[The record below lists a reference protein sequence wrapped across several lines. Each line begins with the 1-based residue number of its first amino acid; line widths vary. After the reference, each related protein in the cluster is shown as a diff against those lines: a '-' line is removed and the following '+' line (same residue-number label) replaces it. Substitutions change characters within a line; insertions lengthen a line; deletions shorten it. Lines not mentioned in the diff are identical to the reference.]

1 MCAVTPMQL
10 TVRLHTILQRRPE
23 GRVSQ
28 LQIEL
33 PEGATVADVAVHLE
47 IRLGLSHLLLVV
59 NGRVAAPDTLLA
71 DGDHV
76 DLIPALSGGSPHR
89 VRQPG

>member
-1 MCAVTPMQL
+1 MKL
-10 TVRLHTILQRRPE
+10 TVRLHTVLQHRPG
-23 GRVSQ
+23 GRISQ

-33 PEGATVADVAVHLE
+33 PDGATVADVATHLD
-47 IRLGLSHLLLVV
+47 IRLGLNHLLLAV

-76 DLIPALSGGSPHR
+76 DLIPALSGGSPRR
-89 VRQPG
+89 VQQP

>member
-1 MCAVTPMQL
+1 MHL
-10 TVRLHTILQRRPE
+10 TVRLHTILQRRPD
-23 GRVSQ
+23 GRRVSQ

-33 PEGATVADVAVHLE
+33 PDGATVADVAVHLE
-47 IRLGLSHLLLVV
+47 ISLGLSHLLLAV

-89 VRQPG
+89 VLRQPG